1 MKIIEN
7 IDNGYEH
14 FLTVGQLR
22 EFLENNKNIPDDAK
36 VLVQRMPASLL
47 ARSD

>member
-36 VLVQRMPASLL
+36 VLVFVSEAAVDAGMA
-47 ARSD
+47 